1 MQGPKGN
8 KEKREDRGEQQ
19 WTPAA
24 EAAQSVSRE
33 EPEIKR
39 SALKYEGT
47 ELKIRSQ

>member
-1 MQGPKGN
+1 MDQKETSERKG
-8 KEKREDRGEQQ
+8 
-19 WTPAA
+19 TPAA

-47 ELKIRSQ
+47 EIKIKPQ